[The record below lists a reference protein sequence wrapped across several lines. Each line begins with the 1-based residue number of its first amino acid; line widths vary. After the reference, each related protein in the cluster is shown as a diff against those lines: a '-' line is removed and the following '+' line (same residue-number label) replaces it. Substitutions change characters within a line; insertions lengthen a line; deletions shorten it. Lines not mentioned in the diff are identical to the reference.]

1 MPRANSYFLPGYVWH
16 ITHLNERSQFQTAQW
31 FDGLTMSGFILNRFA
46 PFKSFKRCAS
56 FKALPRF
63 RFKNITN
70 H

>member
-16 ITHLNERSQFQTAQW
+16 ITHLNERSQFQTAQS
-31 FDGLTMSGFILNRFA
+31 FHRFA
-46 PFKSFKRCAS
+46 PFKSFKRRAS